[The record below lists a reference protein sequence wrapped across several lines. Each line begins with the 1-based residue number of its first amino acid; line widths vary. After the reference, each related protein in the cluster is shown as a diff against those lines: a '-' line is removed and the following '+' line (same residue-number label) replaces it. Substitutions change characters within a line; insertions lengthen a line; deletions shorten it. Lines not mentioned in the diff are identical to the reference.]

1 MDSFYTGNFGLS
13 RAMTAL
19 GFPLIHNLS
28 IQRRGV
34 WELLERIKS
43 ESLHSDEGLNLLF
56 ALQVRVLFHLRVEDE
71 LLVAVLDAE
80 ARQRPEVAAAM
91 NQWPQPLRG
100 CADDAQAFFQLW
112 LGHEGDDGIDAGDL
126 RAHWESLKGLLELR
140 MQTAERV
147 LYPAYKALH
156 NERHRKSRSSR

>member
-1 MDSFYTGNFGLS
+1 
-13 RAMTAL
+13 MTPL
-19 GFPLIHNLS
+19 GFPLIHNLA

-71 LLVAVLDAE
+71 LLVAVLDSE

-91 NQWPQPLRG
+91 NQWAHPFRG
-100 CADDAQAFFQLW
+100 CAEEAQAFFQLW
-112 LGHEGDDGIDAGDL
+112 LGREGGDGIDAGDL
-126 RAHWESLKGLLELR
+126 RAQWESLKGLLEQR
-140 MQTAERV
+140 MKTAERV
-147 LYPAYKALH
+147 LYPAYRALY
-156 NERHRKSRSSR
+156 NERHRKSRASR